1 LARPWRQASRAV
13 ADMRELRRE
22 LRFEPRREL
31 GFAVIIAAFVAA
43 CTTLPGANYPR
54 EDSVALAQPEATRLG
69 RQLMAPAR
77 KHAGSSGFRLLVQ
90 GTDSLRTRLD
100 LAAAA
105 ERTLDLQYF
114 LIQNDTTGKLLMDSV
129 VSAADRGV
137 RVRMLID
144 DADDVQRD
152 RQLVALA
159 AHPRIEIRIFNPFY
173 TRGVLDMLRYA
184 EFVVSGERLNHR
196 MHNKLFVADNAAAVL
211 GGRNVGDE
219 YFQASTRTEFGDF
232 DVLAVGP
239 LVRQISESFDDYW
252 NSPLSIPVQA
262 LLAGKPAPQALE
274 QYRADLAENRA
285 AVSTSSYIGQIGRA
299 KTLSAIIS
307 DDGALTWATSELLY
321 DSPDK
326 KKVQDGEQDGQV
338 LRHRLGQALRSVTS
352 ELLIVSP
359 YLVPGDG
366 GMRLLEGLRARG
378 VKVRVLTNS
387 LASTDMPIVHA
398 GYRHYR
404 ERMLEDGI
412 QLYEV
417 RPLLGDPG
425 GGGGSLKSPSSGQF
439 ALHAKVFVLDRERLF
454 LGSMNFDRR
463 SLRLNTEIG
472 VLIDS
477 PQLARQIVARF
488 DAIAQPANCYV
499 PTLRASDGIGGP
511 SIAWRTEENGKPIE
525 TSVEPMGD
533 PLRGIKAQIL
543 TLLPIDELL

>member
-1 LARPWRQASRAV
+1 MSVSSLVSRAV
-13 ADMRELRRE
+13 PAMHELR
-22 LRFEPRREL
+22 LL
-31 GFAVIIAAFVAA
+31 AIIGAFVAA

-54 EDSVALAQPEATRLG
+54 QDSVAFAQPESTRLG
-69 RQLMAPAR
+69 QQLIVPAR

-129 VSAADRGV
+129 LEAADRGV

-144 DADDVQRD
+144 DTDDVQRD
-152 RQLVALA
+152 RQLVVLA
-159 AHPRIEIRIFNPFY
+159 AHPRIEIRVFNPFY

-184 EFVVSGERLNHR
+184 EFIVSGERVNYR

-219 YFQASTRTEFGDF
+219 YFQASARTEFGDF
-232 DVLAVGP
+232 DVLVVGP
-239 LVRQISESFDDYW
+239 LVKQISASFDDYW
-252 NSPLSIPVQA
+252 NSALSIPVQA
-262 LLAGKPAPQALE
+262 LLAGKPQPQALE
-274 QYRADLAENRA
+274 QYRADLAENRV
-285 AVSTSSYIGQIGRA
+285 AVNASPYMQQIGRA
-299 KTLSAIIS
+299 KALSSVIA
-307 DDGALTWATSELLY
+307 DDRAMIWATSELLY

-326 KKVQDGEQDGQV
+326 SKVQDGEEEGQV
-338 LRHRLGQALRSVTS
+338 LRRRLGEAVRSVTS
-352 ELLIVSP
+352 ELLVVSP
-359 YLVPGDG
+359 YLVPGEG
-366 GMRLLEGLRARG
+366 GMRLLEGLRAQG
-378 VKVRVLTNS
+378 VQVRVLTNS

-412 QLYEV
+412 ELYEV

-425 GGGGSLKSPSSGQF
+425 GGHGSLKSPSSGQF
-439 ALHAKVFVLDRERLF
+439 ALHAKVFVLDRRRLF

-477 PQLARQIVARF
+477 PELARQVVARF

-499 PTLRASDGIGGP
+499 PTLRASDGVAGP
-511 SIAWRTEENGKPIE
+511 SIAWYTEEDGKPTE
-525 TSVEPMGD
+525 TSTEPSGD
-533 PLRGIKAQIL
+533 LLRGIKVQIL
-543 TLLPIDELL
+543 TLLPIDDLL

>member
-1 LARPWRQASRAV
+1 
-13 ADMRELRRE
+13 MRELR
-22 LRFEPRREL
+22 LL
-31 GFAVIIAAFVAA
+31 VIIGAFIAA
-43 CTTLPGANYPR
+43 CTTLPGADYPR
-54 EDSVALAQPEATRLG
+54 QESVALAQPESTRLG
-69 RQLMAPAR
+69 QQLAASAR
-77 KHAGSSGFRLLVQ
+77 KHTGSSGFRLLLQ
-90 GTDSLRTRLD
+90 GTDSLRVRLD

-144 DADDVQRD
+144 DTDDVQRD
-152 RQLVALA
+152 RQLAALA
-159 AHPRIEIRIFNPFY
+159 AHPRIELRVFNPFY

-184 EFVVSGERLNHR
+184 EFIVSGERLNHR
-196 MHNKLFVADNAAAVL
+196 MHNKLFVADNAAAIL

-219 YFQASTRTEFGDF
+219 YFQASTQTEFGDF

-239 LVRQISESFDDYW
+239 LVKQISASFDDYW
-252 NSPLSIPVQA
+252 NSALAIPVQA
-262 LLAGKPAPQALE
+262 LLPGKPPPQALE
-274 QYRADLAENRA
+274 QYRADLAANRV
-285 AVSTSSYIGQIGRA
+285 AVSASPYLQQIGRA
-299 KTLSAIIS
+299 TALQGVIA
-307 DDGALTWATSELLY
+307 DDRALIWATSELLY

-326 KKVQDGEQDGQV
+326 SKVQDGEKDGQL
-338 LRHRLGQALRSVTS
+338 LRRRLGEALRSVTS
-352 ELLIVSP
+352 ELLVVSP

-366 GMRLLEGLRARG
+366 GMRLLEGLRQRG
-378 VKVRVLTNS
+378 VQVRVLTNS

-412 QLYEV
+412 ELYEV
-417 RPLLGDPG
+417 RPVLGDPG

-439 ALHAKVFVLDRERLF
+439 ALHAKVFVLDRQRLF

-477 PQLARQIVARF
+477 PELARQVVARF

-499 PTLRASDGIGGP
+499 PTLRPSDGGFGP
-511 SIAWRTEENGKPIE
+511 SIAWRTEENGQPIE
-525 TSVEPMGD
+525 TNAEPMGD
-533 PLRGIKAQIL
+533 LFRGIKVQIL
-543 TLLPIDELL
+543 TLLPIDDLL